1 MVTFWHIIVAYASE
15 CYCMPQIYRTG
26 VSEPLNLFILLTNC
40 LDDPF
45 IVNYTCKRANQTLFP
60 LAWT

>member
-1 MVTFWHIIVAYASE
+1 MVTSCHIIVAHASE

-26 VSEPLNLFILLTNC
+26 VSETLNLLILLTDC
-40 LDDPF
+40 LDDTI
-45 IVNYTCKRANQTLFP
+45 IVNYTCKRANQTLIP

>member
-1 MVTFWHIIVAYASE
+1 MVTFRHIIVAHASE
-15 CYCMPQIYRTG
+15 CYCVLQIYRTG

-40 LDDPF
+40 LDDPI